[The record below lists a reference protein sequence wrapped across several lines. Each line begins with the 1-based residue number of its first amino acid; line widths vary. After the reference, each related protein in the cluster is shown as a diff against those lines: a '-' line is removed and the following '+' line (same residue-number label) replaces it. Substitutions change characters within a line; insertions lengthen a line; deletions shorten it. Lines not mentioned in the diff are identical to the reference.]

1 MAKKN
6 RQVEERAMI
15 IAYPLKGALYLN
27 ITNRCTNNCRFCIR
41 ETASGVGYN
50 LWLNEEPKVET
61 IITAI
66 GDPTRYREIVFC
78 GYGEPLMRSEVVVE
92 VSRYL
97 KNYQAPAPVQVR
109 LNTNGL
115 ADLFLGYDILP
126 QLGGVIDVISI
137 SLNAGDAQSYQE
149 LTGTGFGT
157 AAFDAVL
164 DFIHRSKQVFPKV
177 IASVVRYPGVD
188 IEKAASLAN
197 VLGVEFRVREFSE

>member
-1 MAKKN
+1 MTKKD
-6 RQVEERAMI
+6 QQDKERAMI
-15 IAYPLKGALYLN
+15 IAYPLKDALYLN

-50 LWLNEEPKVET
+50 LWLKQEPTAEE
-61 IITAI
+61 ITAVI
-66 GDPTRYREIVFC
+66 GEPTRYREIVFC
-78 GYGEPLMRSEVVVE
+78 GYGEPLMRPEVVVE

-97 KNYQAPAPVQVR
+97 KNYPVRVR

-126 QLGGVIDVISI
+126 QLEGLVDVISI

-157 AAFDAVL
+157 AAFDGVL
-164 DFIHRSKQVFPKV
+164 DFIRRSKQVFPKI

-197 VLGVEFRVREFSE
+197 ALGVEFRVREFSE